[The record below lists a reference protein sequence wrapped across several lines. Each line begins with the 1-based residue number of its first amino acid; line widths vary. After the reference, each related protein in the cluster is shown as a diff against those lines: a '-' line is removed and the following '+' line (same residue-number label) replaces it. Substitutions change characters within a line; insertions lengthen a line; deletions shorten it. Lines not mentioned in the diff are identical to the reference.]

1 MWEGGLIPT
10 VVSVR
15 KSSRKETE
23 MYVQMNAEVARQR
36 IVELHQQASSYRRT
50 DRMAKGDRRADRR
63 TFKMAGRRFDHPA
76 PTA

>member
-1 MWEGGLIPT
+1 VGRGAYPYRGLCKEIVQEGA
-10 VVSVR
+10 
-15 KSSRKETE
+15 E

-36 IVELHQQASSYRRT
+36 MVELHQQAASYRRT